1 MPHERRPSIVSALTS
16 VAAAVIVLAGLK
28 AAAPIVVPFAL
39 ALFLA
44 ILASRP
50 VHWMHGH
57 RVPRVLAV
65 LMTIA
70 AIVGAMT
77 LVATLSAASL
87 SNFAERF
94 PTYQTQL
101 QDRWSL
107 GLVMLEEFLGRV
119 GLTEGYQNLR
129 DQLQLR
135 EILSTAASMAANTLL
150 QFGNV
155 FLKAV
160 LVALTVA
167 FMLFESFDLTAKLRV
182 LLRQSPETWSKLGD
196 FVRSVENYIA
206 IKTVTSML
214 TGVAVCLWLLILGV
228 DYAIFW
234 GLLAFVLNYVP
245 NIGSVAAAVPAVLI
259 ALMQHGPGIAVVAA
273 AGYLA
278 INLTVGSIIEPN
290 LLGRSVGLS
299 PLVAFTSLV
308 FWGFLLGPVGMLLSP
323 PLTITVKF
331 ALEHYPETRWLA
343 ILLGSAKNL
352 DSPAS

>member
-16 VAAAVIVLAGLK
+16 VAAVVIVLAGLK

-57 RVPRVLAV
+57 RVPRVFAV

-70 AIVGAMT
+70 AIVGAMA

-245 NIGSVAAAVPAVLI
+245 NIGSVAAAIPAVLI